1 MSSSSAASTIRL
13 FLALIAAMCLAIV
26 PAAAGAAAPKAKK
39 TAPKRTYVF
48 CVVAKA
54 AKAKPK
60 KVAKPKK
67 IKARSAS
74 LRVNRAA
81 ARRIARL
88 RLAGH
93 RVIVKR
99 CAPAAKK
106 KGSTTA
112 STTTKTASAK
122 TPSKGAGKGSGKGGS
137 STTTTATAADDTVA
151 AKPVVAPKPAPAA
164 SGSGL
169 NLGLVADT
177 QGWGAQMGARM
188 DAATATGV
196 RWLREEF
203 SWSAIEPND
212 NQWSWSRYD
221 QLMTESSKRGVHIVA
236 LAMTTPGWAGAT
248 WDTISDDPTQYAQ
261 FIAAIAGR
269 YGPGGTFWADH
280 PALTAVPLEQIE
292 LLNEPFLPQF
302 AAGDTNAARY
312 ARLVRAATSA
322 GRAANPGVQ
331 FLMAMDTTSYDS
343 AQNQHEW
350 IDALYSEVPDL
361 NSYYDGIT
369 VHPYGSLDK
378 YTSGAS
384 RWQFRRIEDIRAK
397 LVDHDAADKGFWL
410 TEIGWPTCAQGC
422 ETEAQQADFVG
433 RSIDMMR
440 TTYADYVR
448 AAFFYR
454 YDDLGHSNGPTD
466 REAAYGL
473 KHADGSPKPAWD
485 VLASKLAG

>member
-1 MSSSSAASTIRL
+1 LSGFAPAAAAGRGGPADHRRVSSSSAASTIRL
-13 FLALIAAMCLAIV
+13 LIALIAAAALAIV

-39 TAPKRTYVF
+39 AAPKRTYVF

-60 KVAKPKK
+60 HVAKAKPKK
-67 IKARSAS
+67 AAKATKARAAS
-74 LRVNRAA
+74 IRVNRAT

-106 KGSTTA
+106 KGSSTA
-112 STTTKTASAK
+112 STTTKAAAK
-122 TPSKGAGKGSGKGGS
+122 APAKGGKGSGKGGS
-137 STTTTATAADDTVA
+137 TATTTTPTDNTAAT
-151 AKPVVAPKPAPAA
+151 KPVVAPKPAPAA

-203 SWSAIEPND
+203 SWSAIEPKD
-212 NQWSWSRYD
+212 NQWSWGRYD

-261 FIAAIAGR
+261 FVAALAGR
-269 YGPGGTFWADH
+269 YGPGGSFWADH

-312 ARLVRAATSA
+312 ARLVRRV
-322 GRAANPGVQ
+322 GRPRRQPRRA
-331 FLMAMDTTSYDS
+331 
-343 AQNQHEW
+343 
-350 IDALYSEVPDL
+350 VPD
-361 NSYYDGIT
+361 G
-369 VHPYGSLDK
+369 
-378 YTSGAS
+378 
-384 RWQFRRIEDIRAK
+384 
-397 LVDHDAADKGFWL
+397 
-410 TEIGWPTCAQGC
+410 
-422 ETEAQQADFVG
+422 
-433 RSIDMMR
+433 
-440 TTYADYVR
+440 
-448 AAFFYR
+448 
-454 YDDLGHSNGPTD
+454 LGH
-466 REAAYGL
+466 
-473 KHADGSPKPAWD
+473 D
-485 VLASKLAG
+485 VV